1 MNGLIALLAFALTV
15 LGTAGRVAADE
26 PNMLKNAD
34 FAKVDQNG
42 VPQHWQVNFQGQGA
56 NEVNGQA
63 SRVQG
68 PEGNPALRIECTE
81 FRSQDGRAWVILKQD
96 GTVKTRKGQKLYV
109 SFWMKQENI
118 NGGLVNLSIMRLNPW
133 GTVYQTCIAATPE
146 WRKVELIIR
155 PAAACENTRFEIYF
169 TETGTLYLSDIF
181 VAETTKLEIEV
192 NPIRLKMVRERKPPT
207 EKNLLWNG
215 SFEAG
220 MDGWGTEGFDH
231 NVVKIDTAETHHG
244 ERSARIDFDEGSVP
258 VGYPDYPKARKVVFA
273 TVQCASR
280 GWTRFERDEQYTLSL
295 SLKSDRKNLRAQ
307 IGVVFMTGAREQRSM
322 TVTDQWQRY
331 ALTFAARDIFGFVGI
346 STRTED
352 FSERLWIDAVQVEK
366 GDRATSFTSRYPIEV
381 ALHSKRPGGIYY
393 TGDEVIFDV
402 ATWFRNEIDRA
413 TMDLKVLDYQEKQV
427 YQTRLDLVDGTVA
440 ENIRLPV
447 KNNGHY
453 KLVAEVKGEGFAY
466 TRQTHFVIIYPY
478 ARTYGSK
485 EARFGT
491 NHPYYSDLLQ
501 RLAQDAGVYW
511 VRDWTLKWDNVEH
524 EKGKWD
530 FSAPD
535 IFFDRARRFDM
546 HVLTILP
553 DPSSSWSSSGPPETR
568 GKRLGDAYEDLW
580 HLPNDMEDYGRYVRK
595 CIERY
600 QDASG
605 GWEVLNEPYEAKTR
619 DWRVEDTYGTLLR
632 IVKDEADRVGKDLRV
647 MRCGLHYLEK
657 REDANADA
665 ARRADVLS
673 EHTYPRY
680 NDTRRFLGRARETD
694 DFLQKHRIATD
705 IWYTEYG
712 KYSNDDP
719 NYRHAGFDHYHAN
732 GDERTAAAYNVKY
745 LVILFSHGVSKVFFH
760 QRTWPLGMNNKGNRI
775 HFDMLFDYGPR
786 PHKFFPA
793 VNALAWFLHPGTK
806 PGRPV
811 NEQGPL
817 FAYSF
822 DRPHDKVLIV
832 WTDKT
837 VLELDQAIQR
847 LMGAVSICN
856 MMGKKLERL
865 DRVGDEPVYLFGNAE
880 SVEALE
886 RTLAPARDPNE
897 S

>member
-1 MNGLIALLAFALTV
+1 MNGRIALLAFALTV
-15 LGTAGRVAADE
+15 LGTAGRVAADG
-26 PNMLKNAD
+26 PNMLKNAK
-34 FAKVDQNG
+34 FAKVDPNG
-42 VPQHWQVNFQGQGA
+42 MPQHWQVNFQGQGG
-56 NEVNGQA
+56 NEVNGQT
-63 SRVQG
+63 SLVQG
-68 PEGNPALRIECTE
+68 PEGNSALQIECTE
-81 FRSQDGRAWVILKQD
+81 FRSRDERAWVILKQD

-109 SFWMKQENI
+109 SFWLKQENI
-118 NGGLVNLSIMRLNPW
+118 NGGLVNLSIMQLKPW
-133 GTVYQTCIAATPE
+133 GTVYQTCIPVTPE
-146 WRKVELIIR
+146 WCKAELIIR
-155 PAAACENTRFEIYF
+155 PAEACENTRFEIYF
-169 TETGTLYLSDIF
+169 TETGTLYLSDIL
-181 VAETTKLEIEV
+181 VAETTKQEVEV
-192 NPIRLKMVRERKPPT
+192 NPIRLKMVRECKPPA
-207 EKNLLWNG
+207 EKNVLWNG

-220 MDGWGTEGFDH
+220 IDGWGTEGFDH
-231 NVVKIDTAETHHG
+231 NVVKIDTTEAHHG
-244 ERSARIDFDEGSVP
+244 VRSARIDFDKGSVP
-258 VGYPDYPKARKVVFA
+258 VGYSDYPKARRVVFS

-280 GWTRFERDEQYTLSL
+280 GWTRFERDKQYTLSL
-295 SLKSDRKNLRAQ
+295 FLKSNRKNVQAQ
-307 IGVVFMTGAREQRSM
+307 IGVIFMTGARERRSI

-331 ALTFAARDIFGFVGI
+331 ALTFAARDIFGFVEI
-346 STRTED
+346 STQTED
-352 FSERLWIDAVQVEK
+352 LSERLWIDTVQLEK
-366 GDRATSFTSRYPIEV
+366 GDRATSFTSRYPVEV

-402 ATWFRNEIDRA
+402 ATWFRNETDRA
-413 TMDLKVLDYQEKQV
+413 TMGLRVFDYQEKGV
-427 YQTRLDLVDGTVA
+427 YQTRVDLADGTVA
-440 ENIRLPV
+440 ENIQLPV

-453 KLVAEVKGEGFAY
+453 KLVADVEGQGFAY

-478 ARTYGSK
+478 ARTYGNN

-501 RLAQDAGVYW
+501 GLAQDAGVYW
-511 VRDWTLKWDNVEH
+511 MRDWTLKWDNVEH

-553 DPSSSWSSSGPPETR
+553 DPSSSWASSGPPETR
-568 GKRLGDAYEDLW
+568 GRRLGDAYEDLW
-580 HLPNDMEDYGRYVRK
+580 YLPKDMEDHRRYVRK

-600 QDASG
+600 QDVSG
-605 GWEVLNEPYEAKTR
+605 GWEVLNEPYEGKTR
-619 DWRVEDTYGTLLR
+619 NWRVEDTYGTLLE
-632 IVKDEADRVGKDLRV
+632 IVKDEADRVDKDLKV

-657 REDANADA
+657 DEDANADA
-665 ARRADVLS
+665 ARQADLLS

-680 NDTRRFLGRARETD
+680 NDTQRFLGRVRETD
-694 DFLQKHRIATD
+694 DFLDKHRIETD

-760 QRTWPLGMNNKGNRI
+760 QRTWPLGLNNKGNRI

-793 VNALAWFLHPGTK
+793 VNALAWFLRPGTK

-817 FAYSF
+817 FAYGF
-822 DRPHDKVLIV
+822 DRPQDKVLIV

-837 VLELDQAIQR
+837 VIKLDLAVKR
-847 LMGAVSICN
+847 LMGAVSIYN
-856 MMGKKLERL
+856 MMGKKLEGL
-865 DRVGDEPVYLFGNAE
+865 DSVGDEPVYVIGGAE
-880 SVEALE
+880 SVESLG
-886 RTLAPARDPNE
+886 RMLATARDLGE